1 MDLNEMRARYERE
14 EGYSCLNATARVCQD
29 VILSKLAASSMR
41 DRVTVKGG
49 VLMCALSGSGR
60 RATQDIDLDFV
71 RYPMN
76 DASIRSF
83 VSALSNLGDGVTV
96 RIAGEIEEL
105 SQQDYKGRRV
115 NLKVSDGRS
124 TFDTKLDLG
133 VHASAAMEQDELW
146 FDVAHRQEG
155 VCLLANSKEQ
165 VFAEKLKSLLRHDIR
180 TAPETRF
187 MERFMENPPPP
198 QSSNGSESTRLGGT
212 RAKSTRAV
220 NRRLF
225 MPRFRTAR
233 ESPRRSLADRYLGP
247 ARQTARSPS
256 AELE

>member
-29 VILSKLAASSMR
+29 VILSKLAASGMR

-71 RYPMN
+71 RYPMT

-124 TFDTKLDLG
+124 TFDTKFDLG

-187 MERFMENPPPP
+187 MERFMENPPP

>member
-29 VILSKLAASSMR
+29 VILSKLAASGMR

-71 RYPMN
+71 RYPMT

-124 TFDTKLDLG
+124 TFDTKFGLG

-187 MERFMENPPPP
+187 MERFMENPPP

>member
-29 VILSKLAASSMR
+29 VILSKLAASGMR

-71 RYPMN
+71 RYPMT

-165 VFAEKLKSLLRHDIR
+165 VFAEKLKSLLRHGIR

-187 MERFMENPPPP
+187 MERFMENPPP